1 MRVNRVASISTNV
14 ILTVLAV
21 VSFFPIY
28 MSVINSFKTQGEL
41 FKSVLSLPK
50 SFTLD
55 NYIGVFTE
63 LNLLGSAFNTLI
75 VTVIGLTGIVFCGSL
90 AGYKLAR
97 TSGKFSN
104 LIFTLF
110 IASMLVPFHS
120 IMITLSQMAKSLGL
134 QGSLYGLGLIY
145 IGLGVNMAVFLY
157 HGFVKSIPMELE
169 EAAKIDG
176 CNDFQIYTRIIF
188 PLLKPI
194 TATILILNVLWLWN
208 DFLLPLIMLT
218 DVNDYTLMLSINM
231 LFGQYAADWPK
242 ILAALVLTAL
252 PVIVFYAFFQK
263 YILEGI
269 ADGAIK

>member
-1 MRVNRVASISTNV
+1 MKQNKAASWSVN
-14 ILTVLAV
+14 TVLILFAV
-21 VSFFPIY
+21 ISFFPIY
-28 MSVINSFKTQGEL
+28 MSVINSFKTQSEI
-41 FKSVLSLPK
+41 FTSVLALPEN
-50 SFTLD
+50 FTID
-55 NYIGVFTE
+55 NYIGVFEE
-63 LNLLGSAFNTLI
+63 LNLLDSAINTLI
-75 VTVIGLTGIVFCGSL
+75 VTVIGLAGIVICGSL

-104 LIFTLF
+104 FIFMLF

-120 IMITLSQMAKSLGL
+120 IMITLSQIAKSVGA
-134 QGSLYGLGLIY
+134 QGSLIGLGLIY

-157 HGFVKSIPMELE
+157 HGFVKAIPKELE

-176 CNDFQIYTRIIF
+176 CNDFQIFTKIIF

-194 TATILILNVLWLWN
+194 TATILVLNVLWLWN

-218 DVNDYTLMLSINM
+218 DVNNYTLMLSINM

-242 ILAALVLTAL
+242 ILASLVLTAL
-252 PVIVFYAFFQK
+252 PVIIFYAIFQK

>member
-1 MRVNRVASISTNV
+1 MRENRAASISINL
-14 ILTVLAV
+14 ILTVFAI
-21 VSFFPIY
+21 VSCFPIY
-28 MSVINSFKTQGEL
+28 MAFINSFKSQGEI
-41 FKSVLSLPK
+41 FSSVLALPK
-50 SFTLD
+50 SFSLD

-63 LNLLGSAFNTLI
+63 LNLLGSSFNTLI
-75 VTVIGLTGIVFCGSL
+75 VTFIGLAGIVFCGSL

-97 TSGKFSN
+97 TSGKLST

-120 IMITLSQMAKSLGL
+120 IMITLSQMAKGLGL

-157 HGFVKSIPMELE
+157 HGFVKSIPKELE

-176 CNDFQIYTRIIF
+176 CNDFQIFTRIIF

-194 TATILILNVLWLWN
+194 TATILVLNVLWLWN

-218 DVNDYTLMLSINM
+218 DVNNYTLMLSINM
-231 LFGQYAADWPK
+231 LFGQYVADWPK